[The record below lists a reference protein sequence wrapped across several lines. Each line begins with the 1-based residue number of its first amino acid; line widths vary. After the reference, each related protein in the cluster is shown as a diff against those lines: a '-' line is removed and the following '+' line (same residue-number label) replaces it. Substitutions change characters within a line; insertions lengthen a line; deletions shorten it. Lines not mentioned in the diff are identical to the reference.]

1 MKGDIR
7 LDKKR
12 ERVRRFLRKEGI
24 LPPYGQTLNDE
35 QQKIWN
41 QISNNNFT
49 YYNEIKESKK
59 KTTEKVKKSR
69 YVIKD
74 GIKKRKHTEEERPI
88 LKKERLLYEARQYG
102 ILPISKED
110 KLNKQ
115 QQEIYDFICD
125 NPEIPIRSFLNLH
138 SHLTTPEHRL
148 WYRAKRS
155 SYRKSYKYD
164 FNIEVEDI
172 QIPEKCP
179 YLNIPILTDF
189 EDTEKDNYYSIDRI
203 DSTKGYVKGN
213 IQVISLLAN
222 TMKNKSTQEQ
232 LLTFSKNVLL
242 LHNS

>member
-12 ERVRRFLRKEGI
+12 ERVRRFLRKEGV

-59 KTTEKVKKSR
+59 KITEKVKKSR
-69 YVIKD
+69 YVIKN
-74 GIKKRKHTEEERPI
+74 GIRKRIHTEEDRPI
-88 LKKERLLYEARQYG
+88 LKKERLLYEARQFG
-102 ILPISKED
+102 LLPKKDVE
-110 KLNKQ
+110 LNKQ

-125 NPEIPIRSFLNLH
+125 NPNTPIKSFLNSY
-138 SHLTTPEHRL
+138 SHLTTPKHRL
-148 WYRAKRS
+148 WYRAKKS
-155 SYRKSYKYD
+155 SYHKNYSYD
-164 FNIEVEDI
+164 FNIEIDDI
-172 QIPEKCP
+172 VIPDKCP
-179 YLNIPILTDF
+179 YLNIPLSTDI
-189 EDTEKDNYYSIDRI
+189 KDKNKDHYYSIDRI
-203 DSTKGYVKGN
+203 DSDKGYVKGN

-232 LLTFSKNVLL
+232 LITFAKNVLL
-242 LHNS
+242 FYNS